1 MIEVEECTDFG
12 RAAGEK
18 KKKKYEEFSSKMKEK
33 ITQSIPSTCQLL
45 LNSFNAG

>member
-12 RAAGEK
+12 RTAGE
-18 KKKKYEEFSSKMKEK
+18 KKKKYEEFSRKRKEK
-33 ITQSIPSTCQLL
+33 ITQSILSTCQLL